1 MTIRIECRSVSPLL
15 MHSDRAS
22 DPLSRDAK
30 WLSEISGKRKKTE
43 TDIMELARREFHCSL
58 YLDIAGRPTIPI
70 DNVHSCL
77 YAAARRRKEGPLFSG
92 SFTVSSV
99 KLDYDG
105 PDEPDALWEQQ
116 DTFVD
121 RRSVKVATSRV
132 IRTRAIF
139 PNLVSDNRSRARP
152 RCRRPFQHQA
162 VGGDCWLAHR
172 PWRLPAAARRA
183 VRSIR
188 GGGHQKQLTRLK
200 AWQGKSGTA
209 DQGRAPRGA
218 VASRR

>member
-105 PDEPDALWEQQ
+105 PGRAGRAMGTAGHL
-116 DTFVD
+116 
-121 RRSVKVATSRV
+121 RRSPLS
-132 IRTRAIF
+132 
-139 PNLVSDNRSRARP
+139 
-152 RCRRPFQHQA
+152 Q
-162 VGGDCWLAHR
+162 
-172 PWRLPAAARRA
+172 
-183 VRSIR
+183 
-188 GGGHQKQLTRLK
+188 GGHVARDPHACDFPQ
-200 AWQGKSGTA
+200 SGL
-209 DQGRAPRGA
+209 
-218 VASRR
+218 